1 MDWGTRLLVF
11 CRRYRAPLLL
21 VLIAFLIAF
30 PYLSGSPFVVR
41 IATMIMVYATL
52 GLALNL
58 PTGYTGQVSL
68 GSAAFFAIGAYTS
81 AILVTKLNWDFFAA
95 FPAAIVL
102 AALGGLMVGLPSLR
116 LSGSYLSIV
125 TLGFAEIVKMV
136 CQNWDRVTNG
146 SLGIKSIP
154 RPVFFG
160 IELAAKNYGAYFLM
174 LAIMLL
180 VSLFVYLLINSKY
193 GRGFMAI
200 REDELVAN
208 LMGIRATRYKV
219 LAFVLAAALS
229 GAVGAFY
236 AHFMRYID
244 PNTFTFD
251 TSILILSI
259 VILGGMG
266 TMRGMY
272 IGALILVSIPEFLR
286 FLDEYRFVFYG
297 LVLLLMM
304 RFRPQGVLGW
314 KSKAPYAL
322 PKGVRI
328 GRGKEE

>member
-136 CQNWDRVTNG
+136 CQN
-146 SLGIKSIP
+146 
-154 RPVFFG
+154 
-160 IELAAKNYGAYFLM
+160 
-174 LAIMLL
+174 
-180 VSLFVYLLINSKY
+180 
-193 GRGFMAI
+193 
-200 REDELVAN
+200 
-208 LMGIRATRYKV
+208 
-219 LAFVLAAALS
+219 
-229 GAVGAFY
+229 
-236 AHFMRYID
+236 
-244 PNTFTFD
+244 
-251 TSILILSI
+251 
-259 VILGGMG
+259 
-266 TMRGMY
+266 
-272 IGALILVSIPEFLR
+272 
-286 FLDEYRFVFYG
+286 
-297 LVLLLMM
+297 
-304 RFRPQGVLGW
+304 
-314 KSKAPYAL
+314 
-322 PKGVRI
+322 
-328 GRGKEE
+328 